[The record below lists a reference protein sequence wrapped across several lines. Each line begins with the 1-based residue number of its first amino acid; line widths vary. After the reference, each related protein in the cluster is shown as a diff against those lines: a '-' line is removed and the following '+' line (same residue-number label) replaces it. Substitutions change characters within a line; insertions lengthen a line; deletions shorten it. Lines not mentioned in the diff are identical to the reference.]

1 MRAWTSGEHLP
12 ASALV
17 VTTTLHCRKNSSTS
31 SGVAG
36 IFVNIPTTGRTTPG
50 CSRLDLG
57 SFKMPNVKN
66 FRAIWARSASVG
78 TSTSTRTQ
86 RADTKVANI
95 VSVLPV
101 PVGMTTVATSLLVDQ
116 CAWMAWSAPN

>member
-1 MRAWTSGEHLP
+1 
-12 ASALV
+12 
-17 VTTTLHCRKNSSTS
+17 
-31 SGVAG
+31 
-36 IFVNIPTTGRTTPG
+36 
-50 CSRLDLG
+50 
-57 SFKMPNVKN
+57 MPNVKN